1 MAISWQLHGN
11 RMAKCMG
18 EGMTNAWQ
26 LHGNCMATS
35 WQLHG
40 NSMATARQLHGNCM
54 ATARQ
59 QHGNRV
65 FFGRFILMSC
75 ASRCRRPT
83 WDRHRHRVAQG
94 SLGPQTVGS
103 HLGQQSEDTLDA
115 HNGEDD
121 REEEQRRTHWFLDAL
136 YGEDG
141 RQEEQGR
148 THWCLD
154 AQ

>member
-1 MAISWQLHGN
+1 
-11 RMAKCMG
+11 
-18 EGMTNAWQ
+18 MTWAG
-26 LHGNCMATS
+26 H
-35 WQLHG
+35 
-40 NSMATARQLHGNCM
+40 
-54 ATARQ
+54 
-59 QHGNRV
+59 
-65 FFGRFILMSC
+65 
-75 ASRCRRPT
+75 CRRPT

-103 HLGQQSEDTLDA
+103 HSGLHGEEQQLQEDGHTLDA
-115 HNGEDD
+115 QNGSDD
-121 REEEQRRTHWFLDAL
+121 RQEEQRRTHWCLDAH